1 MPTAP
6 HSSVESYLRS
16 LPAERRAALEALRA
30 VILENLDPR
39 FEEGIQYGMPGYFL
53 PHGEYPAGYHC
64 DPRQPL
70 PFASFASQ
78 KNHMALY
85 LFCLYT
91 DPEAVASFA
100 REWRA
105 TGKRLDMGKSCVRFK
120 RLEDL
125 PLEVIGRAVA
135 AVTAERFVASYEAQL
150 EGSGARRRG
159 SGASA
164 GGKQPASKSPSKKVS
179 GKKTVRKA
187 TAEKA
192 GSRAT
197 KKVASRRATKRR

>member
-6 HSSVESYLRS
+6 HRSVESYLRS
-16 LPAERRAALEALRA
+16 LPEDRRAALDALRA

-39 FEEGIQYGMPGYFL
+39 FEEGIQYGMPGYYL
-53 PHGEYPAGYHC
+53 PHAEYPAGYHC

-91 DPEAVASFA
+91 DPEAVARFEE
-100 REWRA
+100 EWRA

-125 PLEVIGRAVA
+125 PLDVIGRAVA
-135 AVTAERFVASYEAQL
+135 AATAERFVASYEAQL
-150 EGSGARRRG
+150 
-159 SGASA
+159 
-164 GGKQPASKSPSKKVS
+164 
-179 GKKTVRKA
+179 
-187 TAEKA
+187 A
-192 GSRAT
+192 GSRAGRKASSGGRAAKVARGASGKSAPN
-197 KKVASRRATKRR
+197 KKVAKRATKRR